1 MKATQTEHATAEAKW
16 NSGSLPLF
24 RRGLANFIRDAD
36 LASGTVCLPPVIG
49 ESFIG
54 SVRFARLGAAHHSGL
69 QSIHDDTWRFQTACE
84 DAEPTQNGQVAGA
97 RYVVGLRRA
106 SSLQSSVGDRAF
118 GQHPQRDKLIA

>member
-1 MKATQTEHATAEAKW
+1 MEHREPNLYSGEAYQ
-16 NSGSLPLF
+16 
-24 RRGLANFIRDAD
+24 NFIRDAD
-36 LASGTVCLPPVIG
+36 LAYGTVSLPPVIR